1 MTRNKLKIEELKN
14 KKQFL
19 HLVNKR
25 VYIYIYISKDNLRL
39 HFFFFFINV
48 GVRANLRISRLILRA
63 LKLTII

>member
-39 HFFFFFINV
+39 HFFLFF
-48 GVRANLRISRLILRA
+48 L
-63 LKLTII
+63 LT

>member
-25 VYIYIYISKDNLRL
+25 VYIYIYKQRQFKIA
-39 HFFFFFINV
+39 FFFFFINV